1 MLSKTLGYGKDL
13 AFAGLGCILY
23 SVGVVMFITPNEISP
38 GGFTGIATALSFLS
52 GIPSGIL
59 FLILNVPVVI
69 LGFLKL
75 GGAFIAK
82 TAFAS
87 AVVSVSL
94 DILGE
99 KLPAATSDKTL
110 ASVFGGIIMGIGLS
124 IVMLRGGS
132 TGGVDIIAKLVNRRH
147 RHISVGKIIL
157 AADGIVI
164 ILAAIVYKNI
174 STALYSVVAMYATS
188 TVLDK
193 MLYGADKG
201 KVVYIISDF
210 ADKIAEE
217 VGVRM
222 ERGVTKLYSKG
233 AYTGKD
239 RFMLMCVL
247 RVHEVSQLYKIV
259 EKNDPS
265 AFITVSDAGEILG
278 EGFKNAKNR

>member
-13 AFAGLGCILY
+13 AFASLGCILY

-38 GGFTGIATALSFLS
+38 GGFTGVATVLSYLS
-52 GIPSGIL
+52 DIPSGIL

-69 LGFLKL
+69 IGFLKL
-75 GGAFIAK
+75 GGVFIIK

-87 AVVSVSL
+87 GVVSLSL
-94 DILGE
+94 DILEGR
-99 KLPAATSDKTL
+99 LPVATSDKTL
-110 ASVFGGIIMGIGLS
+110 AAVFGGIVMGIGLS
-124 IVMLRGGS
+124 IVMLRGAS
-132 TGGVDIIAKLVNRRH
+132 TGGVDIIAKLINRRH
-147 RHISVGKIIL
+147 RHISVGKVIL

-164 ILAAIVYKNI
+164 ILAALVYKNI
-174 STALYSVVAMYATS
+174 STALYSVVSMYVTS

-201 KVVYIISDF
+201 KVVYVISDF
-210 ADKIAEE
+210 ADTIAEE
-217 VGVRM
+217 IAERM
-222 ERGVTKLYSKG
+222 ERGVTKVYSKG
-233 AYTGKD
+233 GYTGKD

>member
-13 AFAGLGCILY
+13 AFASLGCILY

-38 GGFTGIATALSFLS
+38 GGFTGVATALSFLS
-52 GIPSGIL
+52 GVPSGIL

-164 ILAAIVYKNI
+164 IVAAIVYKNI

>member
-13 AFAGLGCILY
+13 FFATLGCFLY
-23 SVGVVMFITPNEISP
+23 SLGVVMFITPNEISP
-38 GGFTGIATALSFLS
+38 GGFTGIATSLGFL
-52 GIPSGIL
+52 INVPSGVL
-59 FLILNVPVVI
+59 FFILNIPIVI

-75 GGAFIAK
+75 GGVFIIK
-82 TAFAS
+82 TAIAS
-87 AVVSVSL
+87 GVVSLSL
-94 DILGE
+94 EILEGR
-99 KLPAATSDKTL
+99 LPVATNDKTL

-132 TGGVDIIAKLVNRRH
+132 TGGVDIIAKLINRKY
-147 RHISVGKIIL
+147 RHISVGKLIL
-157 AADGIVI
+157 IADGLVI
-164 ILAAIVYKNI
+164 ILASLIYKNI
-174 STALYSVVAMYATS
+174 STALYSVVSMYTTS

-201 KVVYIISDF
+201 KIVYIISDF

-217 VGVRM
+217 IGVRM

-233 AYTGKD
+233 AYTGKE

-265 AFITVSDAGEILG
+265 AFITVAEAGEILG
-278 EGFKNAKNR
+278 EGFKNSKNR